1 VIFLYVGGPRVFLQL
16 KKRKTTKNTRP
27 KLKKAFDWIE
37 ENLENSRAF
46 FHDDLYGEPTVEETE
61 LQEILCGKPKNP
73 KKGRMQLLQLRSF
86 VMLAVAVKEGKEE
99 GLLVPDGVGPDGH
112 TRYRYVGDK
121 PENTGDHS
129 KKYDG
134 MP

>member
-1 VIFLYVGGPRVFLQL
+1 MN
-16 KKRKTTKNTRP
+16 RKTIKNIPP

-37 ENLENSRAF
+37 ENLEYSRVF
-46 FHDDLYGEPTVEETE
+46 FHDDLYDEPTIEEIE

-73 KKGRMQLLQLRSF
+73 KKWWRQLLQLRSF
-86 VMLAVAVKEGKEE
+86 VMLAVAVEEGKKE

-121 PENTGDHS
+121 PENTGDRS

-134 MP
+134 MPWEIQEDVRN